1 MLHSQVHQCQHV
13 SVPEGKNFFKKM
25 SANIASEIQRL
36 FVEGNLRH
44 IENCF
49 SYITLLSRKEICF
62 YAMVIMWSNTY
73 KVITY
78 IFML

>member
-1 MLHSQVHQCQHV
+1 
-13 SVPEGKNFFKKM
+13 M

-36 FVEGNLRH
+36 FEEGNLRH
-44 IENCF
+44 IEQCF
-49 SYITLLSRKEICF
+49 YYITLLSRKEICF
-62 YAMVIMWSNTY
+62 YVMVIVWSNTY